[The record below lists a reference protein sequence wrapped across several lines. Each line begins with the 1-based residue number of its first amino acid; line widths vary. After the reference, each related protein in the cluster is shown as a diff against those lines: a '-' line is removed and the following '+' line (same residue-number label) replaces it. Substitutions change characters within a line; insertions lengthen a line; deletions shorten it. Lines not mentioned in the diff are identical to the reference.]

1 MTVLHD
7 GWTLRAT
14 GGPVPQDLVGVTV
27 PATVPG
33 CVHTDLLAAGLI
45 GDPYLDAHEGDL
57 VWMHRTDWR
66 LTRRLRLDPAAPDE
80 RVDLAFDGLDT
91 VATLRLGDHELGR
104 TANMHRG
111 YRFDVRALADGA
123 DRDLVV
129 DLASATVHAEAERDR
144 LGERPSPYPTPFNYV
159 RTMACS
165 FGWDWGPDLRTAGI
179 WKPVRLERW
188 RTARLARV
196 RPLVTVEPDGT
207 GRVEVRVDLERSGL
221 GEPAPLVVR
230 VDVAG
235 QVRQARVAPD
245 VDAVVVVARVPQA
258 PLWWPVGY
266 GAQPLVPLT
275 VTVHDARPE
284 AADPAL
290 DTWTRRI
297 GFRTVELDT
306 SDDEHGTAFVL
317 RVNGRPVL
325 VKGVNWIPDDH
336 LLTRITRDRL
346 AQRLDQALGA
356 HVNLLR
362 VWGGGIYE
370 TEDFYELADER
381 GLLVWQ
387 DVLLACAA
395 YPEEEPLAGELE
407 AEVRENVA
415 RLMPHPS
422 LVLWNGGN
430 ENLWGHEDWG
440 WPAQLAGR
448 SWGEGYARDL
458 LPRVIAEVDPT
469 RPYADNSPYSPRRTP
484 AQMHPNDPDHGTH
497 HQWDVWNRL
506 DYTAYRDEVP
516 RFCSELGFQGPPT
529 WRTLTDWVRAADGR
543 PLDEVPAP
551 KDDPVWLV
559 HQKADDGNGKLD
571 RGMAPHVGVPAGFT
585 DWLWAAQLVQARAVR
600 YAVEHYR
607 SWWPRTAGA
616 IVWQLNDCWP
626 VTSWSAIDGAGR
638 LKPLWFALRAAYT
651 PRLLTVVLRDGA
663 LAVAVANDTDEPW
676 TGELVV
682 RRELLDGTVRAREAA
697 EVSVPARS
705 VRLHPVAP
713 SVAAAGDPRRE
724 VLVATLDACTAV
736 HTDVEDVDLLLDPAA
751 LVSQVEA
758 VPDGY
763 RVRVRALALVSDLV
777 LHVDRVD
784 PQATVDVGMLTLP
797 AGAQATLHV
806 RCAPLLDP
814 AVLTRAPVLRTA
826 NDLRTVAQV
835 PVAQAPDALPSPTP
849 RP

>member
-14 GGPVPQDLVGVTV
+14 AGPVPQDLVGVTV
-27 PATVPG
+27 PPAVPG

-45 GDPYLDAHEGDL
+45 ADPYLDAHEGDL

-66 LTRRLRLDPAAPDE
+66 FSRPLRLEPAAPDE

-91 VATLRLGDHELGR
+91 VATLRLGDCELGR
-104 TANMHRG
+104 TVNMHRS
-111 YRFDVRALADGA
+111 YRFDVRALADGVE
-123 DRDLVV
+123 RDLVV
-129 DLASATVHAEAERDR
+129 DLASATVYAEDERER
-144 LGERPSPYPTPFNYV
+144 LGERPSTYPTPFNYV
-159 RTMACS
+159 RKMACS
-165 FGWDWGPDLRTAGI
+165 FGWDWGPDLRTAGL

-221 GEPAPLVVR
+221 GEPHALVVR
-230 VDVAG
+230 VEVAG
-235 QVRQARVAPD
+235 QVQRARVAPD
-245 VDAVVVVARVPQA
+245 LDGVVVVARVPRA

-266 GAQPLVPLT
+266 GEQPLVPLT
-275 VTVHDARPE
+275 VTVHDADE
-284 AADPAL
+284 AGPDAAL

-306 SDDEHGTAFVL
+306 SDDEHGTAFAL
-317 RVNGRPVL
+317 RVNGRPVF

-346 AQRLDQALGA
+346 AQRFDQALGA
-356 HVNLLR
+356 HANLLR

-370 TEDFYELADER
+370 SEDFYELADER

-395 YPEEEPLAGELE
+395 YAEEEPLAGELE

-415 RLMPHPS
+415 RLTPHPS

-430 ENLWGHEDWG
+430 ENLCEHDERGR
-440 WPAQLAGR
+440 PALLQGR
-448 SWGEGYARDL
+448 TWGEGYVRDL
-458 LPRVIAEVDPT
+458 LPRLVAEVDPT

-484 AQMHPNDPDHGTH
+484 AQVHPNDPDHGTH

-529 WRTLTDWVRAADGR
+529 WRTLVDSMHAADGR

-607 SWWPRTAGA
+607 SWWPRTTGS

-638 LKPLWFALRAAYT
+638 PKPLWHALRAAYA
-651 PRLLTVVLRDGA
+651 PRLLTFVVRDDA
-663 LAVAVANDTDEPW
+663 LVVALVNDTDEPW
-676 TGELVV
+676 TGELMV
-682 RRELLDGTVRAREAA
+682 RRERLDGAPRARELAPVTVA
-697 EVSVPARS
+697 ARS
-705 VRLHPVAP
+705 VHLHRVAP
-713 SVAAAGDPRRE
+713 PVVVAGDPRRE
-724 VLVATLDACTAV
+724 VLVATLDGCTAV

-751 LVSQVEA
+751 LASQVEA
-758 VPDGY
+758 VADGY
-763 RVRVRALALVSDLV
+763 RVRVRALGLVSDLM

-797 AGAQATLHV
+797 AGAEATLRV
-806 RCAPLLDP
+806 RCAPLPDP

-826 NDLRTVAQV
+826 NDLRA
-835 PVAQAPDALPSPTP
+835 VAQAPGCAPLPPPTP